1 LDFITRKEIS
11 STLIEEL
18 MQKYT
23 QYIVSKN
30 WSNEKLTQL
39 KKSMQKIIQYIE
51 DFETRF
57 KIALKLNFNEM
68 TNKMLSEESGA
79 YLQDLR
85 RNGFL

>member
-57 KIALKLNFNEM
+57 KIASKLISLSLEINIRINLKLFNLK
-68 TNKMLSEESGA
+68 N
-79 YLQDLR
+79 QIFIDI
-85 RNGFL
+85 

>member
-1 LDFITRKEIS
+1 MDFITRKEIS
-11 STLIEEL
+11 SLLIEEL

-23 QYIVSKN
+23 QYIASKN
-30 WSNEKLTQL
+30 WSNERLTQL
-39 KKSMQKIIQYIE
+39 KKSMQKVIQYIE

-57 KIALKLNFNEM
+57 KIAWKLNLNEM